1 MTPTL
6 TTLLPQRHWTDSLLL
21 SGTFTM
27 PSPVAR
33 ASGVVMTV
41 SALVAAGIAVYESPQ
56 FREWVN
62 NSRRKVALALHN
74 LGDGIQPPESTSPLR
89 EDISMT
95 EDSSGAAQERRR
107 VAREDIL
114 RRGALFEAR
123 RRKKQ
128 SSPPNS
134 FDSLVDEDG
143 NLRNRDLMEVSPDSA
158 AKATGVDLFSSQPS
172 QTEKQGDVSAP
183 VDATDKDRL
192 HVDIP
197 SDSPPQPR
205 SETLVDLTPT
215 SEAPETAFDTPHDP
229 SERGNAAG
237 LSHGASQPDSGTN
250 LGPGPSTGSTDGE
263 NIQTYYAHPEPPNE
277 ENRGDFGSPFAD
289 VLSTSPTSATAGSYS
304 HLDELEDAS
313 SDGTLSD
320 LGRSSGGVATPASW
334 SEVGSVVSSDDGHH
348 HGLQ

>member
-1 MTPTL
+1 
-6 TTLLPQRHWTDSLLL
+6 
-21 SGTFTM
+21 
-27 PSPVAR
+27 
-33 ASGVVMTV
+33 MTV

-62 NSRRKVALALHN
+62 NSRRKIALALHN
-74 LGDGIQPPESTSPLR
+74 LGDGIQPPQSASPLR

-95 EDSSGAAQERRR
+95 EESGEAAQERRR
-107 VAREDIL
+107 VAHEEIL
-114 RRGALFEAR
+114 RRGSLFEAR

-134 FDSLVDEDG
+134 FDSLVDGDG
-143 NLRNRDLMEVSPDSA
+143 NLRNPDLLEVSPDSA
-158 AKATGVDLFSSQPS
+158 AKATGVDLSSSQPL
-172 QTEKQGDVSAP
+172 QPEKQDDVSGP
-183 VDATDKDRL
+183 IDATDKDRL

-215 SEAPETAFDTPHDP
+215 SEAPETAFDTPAHGT
-229 SERGNAAG
+229 SERGKPAG
-237 LSHGASQPDSGTN
+237 LPHEASQPD

-263 NIQTYYAHPEPPNE
+263 NIQTYYAHPEPPSD
-277 ENRGDFGSPFAD
+277 ENRGDVGSPFAD
-289 VLSTSPTSATAGSYS
+289 VLSASPTSATAGSYS
-304 HLDELEDAS
+304 HLDELEDAA

-334 SEVGSVVSSDDGHH
+334 SEIGSVVSSDDGHH